1 MRRKKAMSLSSPA
14 GADVRTTREL
24 IARYD
29 AHAPRYTSYP
39 TAAQFTPAV
48 GAADWGA
55 WLSAAPLDRAVSL
68 YLHIPFCK
76 RLCWYCGCNTRA
88 MNRVAPMSSYVDL
101 LLKEAD
107 LVLARMGGLNGRR
120 LRVGSIHLGGGT
132 PNMLPPD
139 ELERLFAGLAARFDL
154 GDCFEIAAELDPE
167 VLTQD
172 WIEAAGRIGLSRA
185 SLGVQ
190 DLSPVVQAAVNRPES
205 FETIRWAAQA
215 LRAQGVTSLNLDLMY
230 GLPLQAVE
238 NVVNTVAQVATLRP
252 ERIALFGYAHVPWM
266 KSHQKL
272 IKDADLPGAEARF
285 AQSQAAARYLVQKGW
300 QAIGLD
306 HFALP
311 HDSMAAAAR
320 AGRLRRN
327 FQGYTTDEA
336 PVLIGLGASSIS
348 RTPLGFVQNH
358 AQERDWRAA
367 VEAGDLPVA
376 RGVALNPRDAF
387 VGEIIERLMCD
398 FAVDV
403 ADLARR
409 HGRALAE
416 VDAAWPRLLPFQ
428 LDGLAEVGGSV
439 VTVTDLGRPFV
450 RAVCAAFDPA
460 AVDIE
465 KRHARVV

>member
-1 MRRKKAMSLSSPA
+1 MSLSSPA

-185 SLGVQ
+185 SL
-190 DLSPVVQAAVNRPES
+190 
-205 FETIRWAAQA
+205 
-215 LRAQGVTSLNLDLMY
+215 
-230 GLPLQAVE
+230 
-238 NVVNTVAQVATLRP
+238 
-252 ERIALFGYAHVPWM
+252 
-266 KSHQKL
+266 
-272 IKDADLPGAEARF
+272 
-285 AQSQAAARYLVQKGW
+285 
-300 QAIGLD
+300 
-306 HFALP
+306 
-311 HDSMAAAAR
+311 
-320 AGRLRRN
+320 
-327 FQGYTTDEA
+327 
-336 PVLIGLGASSIS
+336 
-348 RTPLGFVQNH
+348 
-358 AQERDWRAA
+358 
-367 VEAGDLPVA
+367 
-376 RGVALNPRDAF
+376 
-387 VGEIIERLMCD
+387 
-398 FAVDV
+398 
-403 ADLARR
+403 
-409 HGRALAE
+409 
-416 VDAAWPRLLPFQ
+416 
-428 LDGLAEVGGSV
+428 
-439 VTVTDLGRPFV
+439 
-450 RAVCAAFDPA
+450 
-460 AVDIE
+460 
-465 KRHARVV
+465 

>member
-1 MRRKKAMSLSSPA
+1 MSLSSPT
-14 GADVRTTREL
+14 GALTTREL

-55 WLSAAPLDRAVSL
+55 WLGAAPLDRAASL

-88 MNRVAPMSSYVDL
+88 MNRVGVMSSYVDL

-107 LVLARMGGLNGRR
+107 LVLERIGRPV
-120 LRVGSIHLGGGT
+120 RVGSIHLGGGT
-132 PNMLPPD
+132 PNMLPPE

-167 VLTQD
+167 VLTQG
-172 WIEAAGRIGLSRA
+172 WVEAAGRIGLSRA

-190 DLSPVVQAAVNRPES
+190 DLSPKVQAAVNRPES
-205 FETIRWAAQA
+205 FETIRWAAEA
-215 LRAQGVTSLNLDLMY
+215 LRGQGVTSLNLDLMY
-230 GLPLQAVE
+230 GLPLQGAE
-238 NVVNTVAQVATLRP
+238 HVVTTVAQIAVLRP

-266 KSHQKL
+266 KPHQKL
-272 IKDADLPGAEARF
+272 IKEADLPGPEERF
-285 AQSQAAARYLVQKGW
+285 TQSQAAARYLVQKGW

-311 HDSMAAAAR
+311 HDSMAAAVR
-320 AGRLRRN
+320 AGRLHRN

-348 RTPLGFVQNH
+348 RTPQGFVQNH
-358 AQERDWRAA
+358 AQERDWRADVA
-367 VEAGDLPVA
+367 AGTLPVA

-398 FAVDV
+398 FTVDV
-403 ADLARR
+403 AEIARMR
-409 HGRALAE
+409 GRDLAE
-416 VDAAWPRLLPFQ
+416 VAAVWPRLQRFQ
-428 LDGLAEVGGSV
+428 LDGLIEVNGTT

-450 RAVCAAFDPA
+450 RAVCAAFDPGA
-460 AVDIE
+460 ADIE

>member
-1 MRRKKAMSLSSPA
+1 M
-14 GADVRTTREL
+14 TT
-24 IARYD
+24 
-29 AHAPRYTSYP
+29 
-39 TAAQFTPAV
+39 
-48 GAADWGA
+48 
-55 WLSAAPLDRAVSL
+55 
-68 YLHIPFCK
+68 
-76 RLCWYCGCNTRA
+76 
-88 MNRVAPMSSYVDL
+88 YVDL

-107 LVLARMGGLNGRR
+107 LVLARIGDRR
-120 LRVGSIHLGGGT
+120 VRVGSIHLGGGT
-132 PNMLPPD
+132 PNMLPPE

-172 WIEAAGRIGLSRA
+172 WAEAAGRIGLSRA

-190 DLSPVVQAAVNRPES
+190 DLSPQVQAAVNRPES
-205 FETIRWAAQA
+205 FDTIRWAAET

-238 NVVNTVAQVATLRP
+238 NVITTVAQVATLRP
-252 ERIALFGYAHVPWM
+252 DRIALFGYAHVPWM
-266 KSHQKL
+266 KPHQRL
-272 IKDADLPGAEARF
+272 IHDHDLPGAEARF
-285 AQSQAAARYLVQKGW
+285 AQSQAASRYLVQKGW

-348 RTPLGFVQNH
+348 RTPQGFVQNLT
-358 AQERDWRAA
+358 QERDWRAA
-367 VEAGDLPVA
+367 VDAEDLPVA
-376 RGVALNPRDAF
+376 RGVAVDPRDAF
-387 VGEIIERLMCD
+387 LGEIIERLMCD

-403 ADLARR
+403 AEIAGR
-409 HGRALAE
+409 HGRALSE
-416 VDAAWPRLLPFQ
+416 VDPAWPRLMPFQ
-428 LDGLAEVGGSV
+428 LDGLAEVGGSM